1 MRFVKAGVQ
10 FWAPGANI
18 LLYKNFRGCVPG
30 ARSTLECGVSMVPD
44 RERMFRRQSLLTY
57 ASIGA
62 AVTVVHAISP
72 TAGHILLQGWAII
85 LLVAVYIFAT
95 RTFRLTEDRWFLFI
109 GSVLPGVILA
119 RIFEVLSMREFGIF
133 PEFHDGLSI
142 QLRNASRL
150 MEMAVLVLAPF
161 LSRIRVHRYLWTA
174 ASIGVGMATVSVL
187 VFSDWIPMCV
197 LEGSQGPCGKVFV
210 DIGICAGFLLA
221 GGELFRN
228 VIAERGRS
236 ESTLDREKSI
246 LMLVAVA
253 FFLSAAILSTFYL
266 NRYSWV
272 AWADAMLVIAGW
284 YLVLEILT
292 WRGLELPIQLIS
304 RSRSQL
310 EAAISAAVD
319 GIVVSDL
326 SGIVIAMNMRFRIF
340 CGLGVDIERDAH
352 VSLFINRAIRNAV
365 KADHLRCKTASLLD
379 APGAEAFERFEMK
392 DGRIIEMSS
401 VPFLFE
407 GRIDGRVWTFRD
419 VSQRERTTAQLER
432 TSWRL
437 DNILAA
443 AREGIFEMNL
453 DSGALWVHRNW
464 SKVVGC
470 ATGEVP
476 SNWNQ
481 WSRMIHPDDLAVIQR
496 EIRHSGHRSRECGF
510 NFRMGSDIDG
520 WRWFSSTGRIDLSE
534 SSEGGNAWILNGVL
548 RDITAERDREFEMR
562 RQRSMM
568 EALVQNMPL
577 GAFVK
582 ELPSRQYVIWN
593 STLSKLSGLIPG
605 QVVGRRDVEIFGPDV
620 AARIR
625 KADDEVSGQGV
636 SVVLENS
643 WIGDSTGR
651 NVRVRMVPVID
662 SDRTV
667 TLIIGIVE
675 DVTQQQQIERLAHQ
689 SRSMEALGRLA
700 GGIAHDFNNILQVII
715 GSADSLKV
723 SKAVKGQ
730 AAEDLE
736 HILDAGDRAMS
747 LIRQLLTFSRQ
758 ESSTREAVDIGKV
771 ASDLLKMLQRLIGAD
786 IRVSLDAP
794 VGRFRV
800 FAERS
805 RIEQVIMN
813 LTVNAVDAMPYGG
826 TLTISVTGVDG
837 DNPVASGHPKAAS
850 GPWISLSVRDSGI
863 GIPREVLEH
872 VWEPFFSTK
881 EVGKGTGLG
890 LSTVYGV
897 VESLGGFVN
906 VASEMGRGTEF
917 TIFLPQHQPDCQ
929 RRPDAILPGLEMPD
943 KATQPVV
950 LVARGDKSALAVDVE
965 TLRKAGMKVLAAS
978 SGPEAMQRLWDA
990 DDNGGVD
997 LIVLELVIAGMG
1009 GRDICDRYLMDH
1021 SKTPVLFI
1029 QGPSSPVVSREY
1041 LDEVGGRV
1049 ISAPYTPRKL
1059 LLEVRGLLAGS
1070 IRN

>member
-1 MRFVKAGVQ
+1 
-10 FWAPGANI
+10 
-18 LLYKNFRGCVPG
+18 
-30 ARSTLECGVSMVPD
+30 MVAD

-57 ASIGA
+57 VGIGA
-62 AVTVVHAISP
+62 VIAVVSSISP

-109 GSVLPGVILA
+109 GAVLPGVILT

-150 MEMAVLVLAPF
+150 MEMGVILLAPL
-161 LSRIRVHRYLWTA
+161 LSRAGIHRYLLTA
-174 ASIGVGMATVSVL
+174 SSFGVGIAMVSVL
-187 VFSDWIPMCV
+187 VFSDWIPMC
-197 LEGSQGPCGKVFV
+197 LFEGSQGPCGKILV

-221 GGELFRN
+221 AGELLRT
-228 VIAERGRS
+228 VISGHRRK
-236 ESTLDREKSI
+236 ESSIDREKAV

-253 FFLSAAILSTFYL
+253 FFLMAAILSAFYL
-266 NRYSWV
+266 NRYSWI

-292 WRGLELPIQLIS
+292 WRGLELPIQMIS

-319 GIVVSDL
+319 AIVVSDL
-326 SGIVIAMNMRFRIF
+326 NGIVIAMNMRFRIF
-340 CGLGVDIERDAH
+340 CGLGVEVERDAH
-352 VSLFINRAIRNAV
+352 VSMFINRAIRSAI
-365 KADHLRCKTASLLD
+365 KAGHLRQKTGALLES
-379 APGAEAFERFEMK
+379 PGAEAFERFEMK

-401 VPFLFE
+401 VPFMFE

-437 DNILAA
+437 DNILSA

-470 ATGEVP
+470 STGEVP
-476 SNWNQ
+476 SNWSQ
-481 WSRMIHPDDLAVIQR
+481 WSRMIHPDDLALIQR
-496 EIRHSGHRSRECGF
+496 EIRHSGNGSRECGF
-510 NFRMGSDIDG
+510 NFRMASDADG
-520 WRWFSSTGRIDLSE
+520 WRWFSSTGRIDLTE

-548 RDITAERDREFEMR
+548 RDVTAERARDAEIR

-582 ELPSRQYVIWN
+582 EIPSRRYVIWN

-625 KADDEVSGQGV
+625 KADDEVTGQGV

-643 WIGDSTGR
+643 WIGDSSGR

-715 GSADSLKV
+715 GAADSLKV
-723 SKAVKGQ
+723 SKAVRG
-730 AAEDLE
+730 AASEDLD

-758 ESSTREAVDIGKV
+758 ESSTREAVDIGKA
-771 ASDLLKMLQRLIGAD
+771 ASELLKMLQRLIGAD
-786 IRVSLDAP
+786 IRVDLDAP
-794 VGRFRV
+794 VGRYSV

-826 TLTISVTGVDG
+826 TLAISVTCVDA
-837 DNPVASGHPKAAS
+837 DDPSASGHPKAAS
-850 GPWISLSVRDSGI
+850 GPWISLAVRDSGI

-897 VESLGGFVN
+897 VESLGGFVT

-917 TIFLPQHQPDCQ
+917 KVFLPQYQPESQ
-929 RRPDAILPGLEMPD
+929 RRGEAILPGLEMPE
-943 KATQPVV
+943 KAGQPVV
-950 LVARGDKSALAVDVE
+950 LLVRADAAALAADAA
-965 TLRKAGMKVLAAS
+965 TLGKAGMKVITAS

-990 DDNGGVD
+990 DESGGIN
-997 LIVLELVIAGMG
+997 LMVLDLVISGMG

-1021 SKTPVLFI
+1021 SKTPVLFV
-1029 QGPSSPVVSREY
+1029 QGPSSTVVSMEY
-1041 LDEVGGRV
+1041 LAEVGGRV
-1049 ISAPYTPRKL
+1049 ISSPYSSRQF
-1059 LLEVRGLLAGS
+1059 LLEVRALLGGS
-1070 IRN
+1070 VKK